1 MSKTKEISRRQF
13 LEKSSQLATGAAALA
28 AAPGLLAGRQKPQQ
42 QRPNLLYVFADQMR
56 SQAMGCSGNDQVIT
70 PNLDRLAGQGMRLTN
85 AISMFPVCCPYRAML
100 QTGKFPLSNA
110 MVTNGP
116 ALPEDELCIA
126 EVLKQQGYQTGYI
139 GKWHLNGHAGVDA
152 AERQFVPPGP
162 KRQGFDYWA
171 ATNFIHDYFNS
182 YYYRDENKKI
192 PIKGWEPDT
201 QTDLAIRYMQEHKD
215 KGPFC
220 LFLSWGPPHDP
231 YVAPEK
237 YQKMYDAE
245 KLKLRENIFDATE
258 GVSYANRQ
266 VIANYYAAITSLDWN
281 MGRLTEAMDRLG
293 IADNTIVVFT
303 SDHGAQLFSLYLYHK
318 QWPYEESISVPFIVR
333 YPEKI
338 RPRQVNDLLFGTVDI
353 MPTLLGLMG
362 VDIPNTVEGKDLSGF
377 ILGNATGPEPDSVLI
392 EVITPCG
399 RVMDRTGMRAWR
411 GVRTKRYTYARFH
424 DEHWVLFDNK
434 LDPLQRR
441 NLIYN
446 KQYNGL
452 KGKMKAT
459 LDEWLKKTNDPFLP
473 GSAYYNIRTE
483 MINDRPPL
491 WKPEK

>member
-162 KRQGFDYWA
+162 KRQGFEYWA
-171 ATNFIHDYFNS
+171 AANFIHDYFNS

-201 QTDLAIRYMQEHKD
+201 QTDLAIEYMQEHKD

-281 MGRLTEAMDRLG
+281 MGRLTEAMDKLG

-318 QWPYEESISVPFIVR
+318 QWPYEESISVPFIIR

-338 RPRQVNDLLFGTVDI
+338 RPSQVNDLLFGSVNI

-452 KGKMKAT
+452 KGKMKAK

>member
-13 LEKSSQLATGAAALA
+13 LAKSSQLAAGGAALA
-28 AAPGLLAGRQKPQQ
+28 AAPGLLAGRQKPQR

-56 SQAMGCSGNDQVIT
+56 SQAMGCSGNQQVIT
-70 PNLDRLAGQGMRLTN
+70 PNLDRLAGHGMRLTN
-85 AISMFPVCCPYRAML
+85 AISTFPVCCPYRAML
-100 QTGKFPLSNA
+100 MTGKFPLSSTII
-110 MVTNGP
+110 TNGP

-171 ATNFIHDYFNS
+171 AANFIHDYFNS
-182 YYYRDENKKI
+182 YYYRDEDKKI
-192 PIKGWEPDT
+192 PIEGWEPDT
-201 QTDLAIRYMQEHKD
+201 QTDLAIKYMQEHKD
-215 KGPFC
+215 KGHFC

-231 YVAPEK
+231 YIAPEK

-333 YPEKI
+333 YPNKI
-338 RPRQVNDLLFGTVDI
+338 RPCQVNDLLFGSVNI

-377 ILGNATGPEPDSVLI
+377 ILGNATEPEPDSVLI

-446 KQYNGL
+446 KEYNGL
-452 KGKMKAT
+452 KGKMKAK

-483 MINDRPPL
+483 MTNDRPPL

>member
-1 MSKTKEISRRQF
+1 MSKAKEISRRQF
-13 LEKSSQLATGAAALA
+13 LAKSSQLAAGGAALA
-28 AAPGLLAGRQKPQQ
+28 AAPGLLAGRQKTKG

-171 ATNFIHDYFNS
+171 AANFIHDYFNS

-201 QTDLAIRYMQEHKD
+201 QTDLAIRYMEEHKD

-231 YVAPEK
+231 YIAPEK

-281 MGRLTEAMDRLG
+281 MGRLTEAMDKLG

-333 YPEKI
+333 YPKKI
-338 RPRQVNDLLFGTVDI
+338 RPGQVNDLLFGSVDI

-362 VDIPNTVEGKDLSGF
+362 VNIPKTVEGKDLSGF
-377 ILGNATGPEPDSVLI
+377 ILGNATEPEPDSVLI

-446 KQYNGL
+446 KEYNGL
-452 KGKMKAT
+452 KEQMKAK